1 MTDIL
6 KALGLFLAIAL
17 VSALCVAGSLRPA
30 SADLQFCNQTS
41 SDSYIQEGHHT
52 AHTGLT
58 VHGTITVRKG
68 TCGVVVPGRLTPH
81 SYYLRVVNNHE
92 SYGGVSR
99 LCVLNMADFTIA
111 AEDKPGFKCRG
122 NIIPSYYH
130 MTGFKNEAFY
140 LATFMSIPSYGHAT
154 MIVTQRKDAS
164 IHYLLK

>member
-1 MTDIL
+1 M
-6 KALGLFLAIAL
+6 KAFGFLLAVAL
-17 VSALCVAGSLRPA
+17 VSTLSIAGSLRPA
-30 SADLQFCNQTS
+30 SADLQFCNQTT

-58 VHGTITVRKG
+58 VHGTITVKKG

-92 SYGGVSR
+92 SYGSDSR

-122 NIIPSYYH
+122 NVIPTYYH
-130 MTGFKNEAFY
+130 MAGFKNEPYY
-140 LATFMSIPSYGHAT
+140 LAKFMSIASYGHST
-154 MIVTQRKDAS
+154 MIVTQRKDLS